1 VALLTP
7 LTVGELDVAV
17 GDLRATLVD
26 PATVG
31 QESKRALLREL
42 HQVLVRAAAQPADP
56 PIVSLQ
62 GVADLLA
69 AVSVRLLDSMAPRP
83 RTAFRL
89 LRGGAME
96 AAWWV
101 LIDSGIGVVTVPS
114 DAATATG
121 GTRAAARLP
130 LLTRIEAPTVYADL
144 PGFRD
149 PRLGVADDFY
159 DITDAIKLRHAL
171 DEIAVNPD
179 SITFGGWA
187 ALDVLPTAADER
199 VWLVATSD
207 DYEVAVAGARVR
219 RPDLVS
225 GAGGG
230 LLKRAW
236 AGWSVRLDLAHPRLA
251 TGAWE
256 LSLELDHAGVV
267 RRATLGADASDLARA
282 ATRATTRIASGSL
295 RWQTDGQ
302 PWRLVIT

>member
-7 LTVGELDVAV
+7 LTVAELELAV
-17 GDLRATLVD
+17 VDLRATLAD

-42 HQVLVRAAAQPADP
+42 HQVLVRAAAQSADP

-62 GVADLLA
+62 VVADLLA
-69 AVSVRLLDSMAPRP
+69 GLSVRLLDSMAPRP

-89 LRGGAME
+89 LRGGE
-96 AAWWV
+96 TQAAWWV
-101 LIDSGIGVVTVPS
+101 LIDSGIGVVVMAS
-114 DAATATG
+114 DVATATG

-130 LLTRIEAPTVYADL
+130 LLTRIEAPKVYADL

-159 DITDAIKLRHAL
+159 DIADAIKLRHAL
-171 DEIAVNPD
+171 DQIAVNPD

-187 ALDVLPTAADER
+187 ALDALPTAADER
-199 VWLVATSD
+199 VELIAATVD
-207 DYEVAVAGARVR
+207 REIAVAGVRVR

-225 GAGGG
+225 GAGVG
-230 LLKRAW
+230 LMKRAW
-236 AGWSVRLDLAHPRLA
+236 AGWSVRLDLADPRLA
-251 TGAWE
+251 AGAWE

-267 RRATLGADASDLARA
+267 RRASIGADASDLARA
-282 ATRATTRIASGSL
+282 ATRATTRIANASL